1 MYIFIRNT
9 VIANMSH
16 FERLKVSEY
25 YSLYNKNDNIKL
37 LSYKLLM
44 NQYENYSMLQCL
56 NLIFVIYKYKKESF
70 L

>member
-44 NQYENYSMLQCL
+44 NQYENYSLFQ
-56 NLIFVIYKYKKESF
+56 
-70 L
+70 

>member
-9 VIANMSH
+9 VIANMGH
-16 FERLKVSEY
+16 FERLKVCEY
-25 YSLYNKNDNIKL
+25 YSL
-37 LSYKLLM
+37 YKLLM
-44 NQYENYSMLQCL
+44 NQCENYSMLQCM